1 MNKDNIKGTVEEVKG
16 KVKEGLGELT
26 GDERLKREGQVDQI
40 KGQAH
45 KIAADIKDVRHDL
58 IDSAGSRKK

>member
-1 MNKDNIKGTVEEVKG
+1 MNKEHIKGTAEEVKG
-16 KVKEGLGELT
+16 KVKAGLGELT
-26 GDERLKREGQVDQI
+26 GDKRLKREGQVDQI

-45 KIAADIKDVRHDL
+45 KIAGDIKDARHDL